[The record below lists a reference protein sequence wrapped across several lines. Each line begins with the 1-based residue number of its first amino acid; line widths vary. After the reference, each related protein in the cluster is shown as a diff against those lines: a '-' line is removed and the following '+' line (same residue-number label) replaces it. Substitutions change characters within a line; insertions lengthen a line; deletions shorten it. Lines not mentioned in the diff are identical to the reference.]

1 MNETLTRASLVP
13 GFRTVKQG
21 LYKRLYWNIELL
33 TRAENKNEINAQPQ
47 FNGWMEV
54 HFRIYIIIRYG
65 RLYVCVRVCV
75 CLSVGMSANS
85 SKTNCRIYF
94 FVGWYVKFPGWFSS
108 TFRDLRSKVMFTR
121 GHWNYCF
128 LCSIVIEWSIVL
140 KVLKLELPKLE

>member
-33 TRAENKNEINAQPQ
+33 TRAENKNEINAQHQ
-47 FNGWMEV
+47 FSGWMEV
-54 HFRIYIIIRYG
+54 HFRIYTILRYG

-75 CLSVGMSANS
+75 FLSVCPQTPPKPIAGF
-85 SKTNCRIYF
+85 TF